1 MQHHADILNRLNL
14 YPLESL
20 RVGSAEKDTAF
31 LIQVSREPL
40 FELVFDDELF
50 ALK

>member
-31 LIQVSREPL
+31 LYKIAANPL
-40 FELVFDDELF
+40 FELVFDDESF